1 MGMSSRKAYTTF
13 DELCEVEKRNNECP
27 QMDDSSAVREN
38 KEHERENKE
47 HERENKE
54 HEREK
59 SSDEAQV
66 SSWSGR

>member
-27 QMDDSSAVREN
+27 RMDDSSAVREN
-38 KEHERENKE
+38 EE

-59 SSDEAQV
+59 SSDEVQV
-66 SSWSGR
+66 SSWSSR